1 MSSVYCVHAASTG
14 KAATKASR
22 GTMDAALREA
32 KFLLRGGHDF
42 VWVDDGNGNVLL
54 PAAEVRAR
62 LDPSARAAR
71 HSDPQ
76 AAPPLDG
83 LEPRM
88 SPGLEP
94 PIVH

>member
-1 MSSVYCVHAASTG
+1 MSSIYRVHAASVG

-32 KFLLRGGHDF
+32 KFQLSSGHDF
-42 VWVDDGNGNVLL
+42 VWVDDGNGNVLV

-62 LDPSARAAR
+62 LDQSARATQR
-71 HSDPQ
+71 SDPQ
-76 AAPPLDG
+76 GAPPLDG

-88 SPGLEP
+88 SAGLEP
-94 PIVH
+94 RIMH